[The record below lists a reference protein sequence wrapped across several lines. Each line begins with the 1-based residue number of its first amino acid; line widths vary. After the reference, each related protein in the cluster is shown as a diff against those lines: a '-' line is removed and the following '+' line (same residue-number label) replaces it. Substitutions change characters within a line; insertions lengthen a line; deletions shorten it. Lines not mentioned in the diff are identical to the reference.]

1 MYEQIPSVKDAN
13 SLNQINQGI
22 GEVVLGESKRDSRIF
37 EFEDDALRIRIIPSE
52 LYEHPKYPGP
62 LAAAVITDVA
72 YDEGKPTV
80 TWALGYGEHAKM
92 FKLQAQNKGR
102 YGVPIQLGMNKF
114 EVLGYYADMLDF
126 DLVRLHSVLVRFF
139 GDDMDFDVSLP
150 HMHEFV
156 GKQAEVFRKFSEKY
170 YPGDGDVFEV
180 DAIFTD
186 FDTRVSRSLPVDKV

>member
-1 MYEQIPSVKDAN
+1 MYEQIPSAKDAN
-13 SLNQINQGI
+13 SLNYTNQGI
-22 GEVVLGESKRDSRIF
+22 GEAVLEELKRDSRIF
-37 EFEDDALRIRIIPSE
+37 DFEDDALRIRIIPSE

-92 FKLQAQNKGR
+92 FKLQAQNNGR
-102 YGVPIQLGMNKF
+102 YGVPIQFGTNNF
-114 EVLGYYADMLDF
+114 EVLGYYANILDF
-126 DLVRLHSVLVRFF
+126 EKVRSHSVLVRFF
-139 GDDMDFDVSLP
+139 GDDMDFDASLP
-150 HMHEFV
+150 LMREFV
-156 GKQAEVFRKFSEKY
+156 DKQAEVFRKFSEKY

-180 DAIFTD
+180 EAIFTD